1 MPYKLQ
7 KLSEATPTVAGL
19 MSSADKLKLDGLRA
33 SYYPERVPDFGY
45 IVYGSYDSPV
55 GKPSELVD
63 TEGIDMIREGVTPA
77 VLRQCMEKRL
87 RLRCGTDILIDMFG
101 GELEEEYA
109 AMLKELLTFDLD
121 VQGVKENEDGSTE
134 FMCISDS
141 KALVSADEVGV
152 YPQVCVGILF
162 DAEGTMMRITGARVY
177 PMLTEEQFAACTNT
191 VGSTNG
197 LCLALPSTDRAKKFL
212 RADGTWAAVP
222 LPDEATTQAAG
233 LMSAADKEK
242 LDKLEEGGGT
252 EYEVFGVGKD
262 GLVPAPVAVAETF
275 LRSDGR
281 WAVPAG
287 GTAVYGMAASRAAS
301 RVTIYLT
308 DSDGNVLRGAGG
320 SALSVSIP
328 VADGAGA
335 GFMSKADKEKL
346 DQLEEGGG
354 TEDIVQLGVITM
366 NFDGTETGEVFC
378 PVKPGVVRFGCEDR
392 TGIVTSGERRAWKVA
407 AVPGGTEYMVC
418 AVELLSFDPGY
429 DTGVKFLREE
439 FMRYGT
445 IASDGSVTWEDKW
458 HTMKYNNQSN

>member
-1 MPYKLQ
+1 
-7 KLSEATPTVAGL
+7 

-33 SYYPERVPDFGY
+33 AYYPERMPNFGILIY
-45 IVYGSYDSPV
+45 YGGLGGDVKDLNQEIFAAIS
-55 GKPSELVD
+55 
-63 TEGIDMIREGVTPA
+63 EGVTPA
-77 VLRQCMEKRL
+77 VLRQCQEEGL
-87 RLRCGTDILIDMFG
+87 RLRCGIDAILESESETYPASFYEMC
-101 GELEEEYA
+101 
-109 AMLKELLTFDLD
+109 TFDMY
-121 VQGVKENEDGSTE
+121 VQLFEENEDGSTT
-134 FMCISDS
+134 FVCASDQRAIN
-141 KALVSADEVGV
+141 ALLAAFLIPPVAVMV
-152 YPQVCVGILF
+152 KF
-162 DAEGTMMRITGARVY
+162 DASGTMIETTSFRY
-177 PMLTEEQFAACTNT
+177 CQFLTEEQFEACTNT
-191 VGSTNG
+191 LGTQSG
-197 LCLALPSTDRAKKFL
+197 QLCPKLPSSSTDRAKKFL
-212 RADGTWAAVP
+212 RADGNWAAVP

-252 EYEVFGVGKD
+252 EYEVFGVNKA
-262 GLVPAPVAVAETF
+262 GLVPGPVAVAETY

-308 DSDGNVLRGAGG
+308 GSDGNVLSGMGG

-328 VADGAGA
+328 VADGEGA
-335 GFMSKADKEKL
+335 GFMSKTDKAKL
-346 DQLEEGGG
+346 DALEAGGG

-418 AVELLSFDPGY
+418 AVELLSFDPSY
-429 DTGVKFLREE
+429 DTGVKFFREE

-458 HTMKYNNQSN
+458 HTMKYTNQSN